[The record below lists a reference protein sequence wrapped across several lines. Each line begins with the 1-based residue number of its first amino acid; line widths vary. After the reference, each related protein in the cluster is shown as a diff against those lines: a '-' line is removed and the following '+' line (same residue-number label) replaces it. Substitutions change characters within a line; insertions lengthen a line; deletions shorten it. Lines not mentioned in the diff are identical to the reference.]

1 MYGQRYCKRVKG
13 LDRGLTFEEP
23 RAMGATSVG
32 GLFEAART
40 SGLGRRGLGDPRVQ
54 RERNEGNDSEE
65 ARRGA
70 IR

>member
-1 MYGQRYCKRVKG
+1 
-13 LDRGLTFEEP
+13 
-23 RAMGATSVG
+23 MGATSVG